1 MELLFENIKNG
12 IKGSANYND
21 NPFNYY
27 EKSSRKEIKI
37 IRDLLNQWFSNY
49 PIEHQRELKS
59 SFKNHFDDSFYELFL
74 HQLFLEL
81 DYKVEVHPKIN
92 NSDKRPDFLI
102 TKADQEIYVEA
113 KVTSGKSNEE
123 KAFERMRDEFYD
135 NLNKIKTSKFYIQI
149 ESLEFKTGNQPST
162 IKLIKLIEEEWH
174 KYDPETLTQDVEKNG
189 FDRLPCFHFSN
200 KDVELDLNFLPK
212 KKSARHEF
220 QRPIGMFPTSFYWGG
235 GEENLREAIELKAK
249 KYKNLEK
256 PLLIFINTLDQKTT
270 DKMDVD
276 IAIWGSKSLSGK
288 NIFKSKQELISNF
301 DKSIFVKNGKS
312 RLDYLNGILVSQIY
326 PSNIPEA
333 KYYLYKNPFSSKKLD
348 FDRIGLK
355 HNAIV
360 YKFENKNI
368 GQNLES
374 ILKIPKD
381 WLK

>member
-1 MELLFENIKNG
+1 MELLFENIENG

-49 PIEHQRELKS
+49 PTEHQRELKS

-149 ESLEFKTGNQPST
+149 DSLEFKTGNQPST
-162 IKLIKLIEEEWH
+162 IKLIKLIDEELH
-174 KYDPETLTQDVEKNG
+174 RYDPETLTQDVEKNG

-200 KDVELDLNFLPK
+200 KDVELDLKFLPK
-212 KKSARHEF
+212 KKSARNEF

-249 KYKNLEK
+249 KYELRKTIINIHK
-256 PLLIFINTLDQKTT
+256 FIR
-270 DKMDVD
+270 
-276 IAIWGSKSLSGK
+276 S
-288 NIFKSKQELISNF
+288 
-301 DKSIFVKNGKS
+301 
-312 RLDYLNGILVSQIY
+312 
-326 PSNIPEA
+326 
-333 KYYLYKNPFSSKKLD
+333 
-348 FDRIGLK
+348 
-355 HNAIV
+355 
-360 YKFENKNI
+360 ENY
-368 GQNLES
+368 G
-374 ILKIPKD
+374 
-381 WLK
+381 